1 MKSQWGRDFSP
12 IMIVVDTRVCVCYA
26 CNFLD
31 FRSMASFSNAMI
43 GVPEKT
49 RNLEE
54 MKLFDDYCHHVTT
67 LKLHTFA
74 PYSQPATKL
83 ALKLDA
89 SQCSLKPPTKIT
101 STEFQS
107 RTRLLLLI

>member
-1 MKSQWGRDFSP
+1 MCVWG
-12 IMIVVDTRVCVCYA
+12 ITECVA

-107 RTRLLLLI
+107 RTQLLLI

>member
-67 LKLHTFA
+67 QSTHTFA
-74 PYSQPATKL
+74 SPECPTKL

-89 SQCSLKPPTKIT
+89 FSSV
-101 STEFQS
+101 FF
-107 RTRLLLLI
+107 